1 MSATQVQQR
10 TTTWDID
17 AAHSLVE
24 ISAKH
29 MMFTTV
35 KARFTNFTGAIVTH
49 HEDPT
54 RSSVTVA
61 IDATSIA
68 TGNEMRDN
76 HIRTAD
82 FLDVPNNPTIT
93 FTSTRVEPQGHDR
106 LKVTGDLTM
115 RGVTK
120 EITLNA
126 TLLGQG
132 MNPYGKHVAGFSA
145 ETTVNRKDW
154 GVNWNA
160 PIEAGGVL
168 VSENL
173 KVNID
178 IQAVEREQ

>member
-1 MSATQVQQR
+1 MSATQVQQG
-10 TTTWDID
+10 TTTWEID
-17 AAHSLVE
+17 TAHSLVE
-24 ISAKH
+24 ISTKH

-35 KARFTNFTGAIVTH
+35 KARFTSFTGTIVTH
-49 HEDPT
+49 DGDPT
-54 RSSVTVA
+54 HSSVTVE

-93 FTSTRVEPQGHDR
+93 FTSTRVEAQDGNR
-106 LKVTGDLTM
+106 VKVTGDLTM

-120 EITLNA
+120 QITMDA
-126 TLLGQG
+126 EFLGQAT
-132 MNPYGKHVAGFSA
+132 NPYGKQVAGFTA

-160 PIEAGGVL
+160 PLEAGGLL
-168 VSENL
+168 VSDNL
-173 KVNID
+173 KVSAD
-178 IQAVEREQ
+178 IQAVKREQ